1 MNLHLWPRT
10 FHENGN
16 NLPSASEKIFQWKT
30 GAMYNVSLKQTDSS
44 EETQIKKINA
54 SEVKLNSFLQFFEP
68 DDKENS
74 VV

>member
-1 MNLHLWPRT
+1 
-10 FHENGN
+10 
-16 NLPSASEKIFQWKT
+16 
-30 GAMYNVSLKQTDSS
+30 MYNVSLKQTDSS

>member
-30 GAMYNVSLKQTDSS
+30 GAMYNVSLKQTDCS
-44 EETQIKKINA
+44 EETQIKKTNA
-54 SEVKLNSFLQFFEP
+54 SEVKLSSFLQFFEP
-68 DDKENS
+68 DDKENR